1 MSNRVNRLLN
11 KIKMLKHQFEGAS
24 TTDKALKK
32 LDATVNISADAK
44 VLDDLPVLRARS
56 EYMYNNYNLAKK
68 IINTTVN
75 HESNYKLESV
85 VTDIELKEAIDK
97 NFKLFSKN
105 VTHDKLNLDEFFDL
119 YKRTIS
125 LTGDCFIVFYNS
137 ERGGTPFYTY
147 MEIISSN
154 RIFTPNEY
162 NDFNEYKVRNG
173 VQLSDSGEP
182 IGFYALN
189 YELNDVFNNQN
200 NGFAN
205 TSFFANY
212 YSKPLKDF
220 TYYPF
225 YEDGEVRSLH
235 LFKKEFPGQTRGIP
249 KLATA
254 IKELHTLYDYRMAE
268 WTRRKIASCISLYI
282 KTNNPVENAD
292 KLLSK
297 KLANMDTSG
306 MTEEE
311 LTEHYLAIEDEED
324 ARIQGLSPGG
334 VFYLNTGEEISTL
347 KLDGI
352 EAGVYESWLK
362 DSISNIASGVNIPKF
377 LVYDDWADI
386 NYSSS
391 KSGFNTYKKEIE
403 DNQQWDKEK
412 LVDVIYE
419 KFINE
424 LITLEGFN
432 TYQIEDINLYA
443 MYAPHVEDVDTA
455 KETQS
460 TISLIDKN
468 LLPRSQYFSARGQN
482 FEEVCKT
489 LKYEKD
495 LMAQYGIID
504 KDIQLAIS
512 KPDEPTQTDE

>member
-403 DNQQWDKEK
+403 DNQQWDKDK
-412 LVDVIYE
+412 LVDIIYT
-419 KFINE
+419 KFIDE
-424 LITLEGFN
+424 LIFYGELVPSEEVN
-432 TYQIEDINLYA
+432 YYDYA

-455 KETQS
+455 KETTS
-460 TISLIDKN
+460 NIALIDKN
-468 LLPRSQYFSARGQN
+468 LLPRSQYFSQRGQN
-482 FEEVCKT
+482 FEDVCIT

-495 LMAQYGIID
+495 LMTKYGIVD
-504 KDIQLAIS
+504 KDIQLVLTNQEQ
-512 KPDEPTQTDE
+512 PQTVE